1 MLEKVT
7 LASNLDAE
15 FQHQLAEVGH
25 VPLATPG
32 ELGSLLSGKSHN
44 MLTLWSSHRLIT
56 RTIPRSN
63 ALLTVSWPPFI
74 S

>member
-44 MLTLWSSHRLIT
+44 MLTSHRLIT